1 MKIKE
6 YIEKLNKKE
15 LDSLM
20 YMIDKRYSEL
30 KKEEGKI
37 IEDVRYTK
45 TYLVNFIL
53 EKQSE
58 YQINEL
64 YKLSRYELYTL
75 AQKYGLK

>member
-1 MKIKE
+1 MKMKE